1 MTILMMR
8 RNYKASS
15 TKKKYFLKIFFVK
28 VDIDTDNGDAVDNIK
43 DEDDHENENDD
54 NIDDVEEGQS
64 FINKEKYI
72 FKRYSLPPSEC
83 FMI

>member
-43 DEDDHENENDD
+43 DEEDHENENDD
-54 NIDDVEEGQS
+54 NIDDEVEGQS
-64 FINKEKYI
+64 FINKEKI
-72 FKRYSLPPSEC
+72 FLKDILCPPRNVL
-83 FMI
+83 